1 MGREGETPAQIF
13 WHKKVVQ
20 VVQIRGRGSEVNLDK
35 IQKNSY
41 FFIGRPSLTKSIVA
55 PQHRNP
61 IPNVATENSLQQVQ
75 PRIKTRYKDFS
86 ILLLRPSPAQWANFG
101 DCLSPA
107 LAGTFRIAVT
117 LWHPSGGGKI
127 CSKSLWHRS
136 GGCNVCDKISWHPI
150 NQERQIFWQMFL

>member
-1 MGREGETPAQIF
+1 MSRRFRIYMAKGGRESTRPSYGRPKLTLREGFPKKSSCSFLFCPLYTNYIYWVNFGMGREGETPAQIF

-86 ILLLRPSPAQWANFG
+86 ILLLRPSPAQ
-101 DCLSPA
+101 
-107 LAGTFRIAVT
+107 
-117 LWHPSGGGKI
+117 
-127 CSKSLWHRS
+127 
-136 GGCNVCDKISWHPI
+136 
-150 NQERQIFWQMFL
+150 